1 MNRCQGKSGNT
12 VTSRIWKGRDT
23 LLIDSYNR
31 AFSYLRLS
39 LLPVCN
45 FRCVY
50 CLPNGNPKEA
60 LHQTHLSRTEIRR
73 LVSALAE
80 LGIRKVRLTGG
91 EPTLRPDLIE
101 IAHDISG
108 ISGIEKIALTTNG
121 YRLAEQAR
129 ELKRNGVSA
138 INVSVDSLDK
148 DKFAEITG
156 QDRLPE
162 VLKGIR
168 AAQDAGIDRVKINAV
183 VLKGLNEHEIEDFL
197 LWSEREPIDI
207 RFIEL
212 MPTKDNGAFFT
223 KRHLSLG
230 FLETLLSDRGWK
242 RMDREATAG
251 PADVW
256 GKTKAPGKVG
266 LIRPYSTNFCN
277 SCNRLRVTSQGDL
290 QLCLFGK
297 GNLSLR
303 PLFQNEAQ
311 REELKSFI
319 LCALGQKKFSHSLH
333 EGDYGSTRNLAA
345 MGG

>member
-1 MNRCQGKSGNT
+1 MRVETPLPPGF
-12 VTSRIWKGRDT
+12 WKGRDK
-23 LLIDSYNR
+23 LLLDSYNR
-31 AFSYLRLS
+31 GFSYLRLS

-60 LHQTHLSRTEIRR
+60 LHQTHLSRPEIRR

-91 EPTLRPDLIE
+91 EPTLRPDLVE
-101 IAHDISG
+101 VAKDISG
-108 ISGIEKIALTTNG
+108 ISGVEKIALTTNG
-121 YRLAEQAR
+121 YRLAEQAH
-129 ELKRNGVSA
+129 ELKGSGISA
-138 INVSVDSLDK
+138 INVSVDSLVQEN
-148 DKFAEITG
+148 FAAITG
-156 QDRLPE
+156 QDQLPN
-162 VLKGIR
+162 VLEGIR
-168 AAQDAGIDRVKINAV
+168 AAQDAGISQIKINAV
-183 VLKGLNEHEIEDFL
+183 VLRGLNDHEIEDFL
-197 LWSEREPIDI
+197 LWSEREPIDV
-207 RFIEL
+207 RLIEL
-212 MPTKDNGAFFT
+212 MPTKDTGEFFA

-230 FLETLLSDRGWK
+230 FLETLLSHRGWNRMK
-242 RMDREATAG
+242 REETAG

-256 GKTKAPGKVG
+256 EKSGAVGKIG

-303 PLFQNEAQ
+303 PLLQNELQ

-319 LCALGQKKFSHSLH
+319 VCALGQKNFSHLLH

>member
-1 MNRCQGKSGNT
+1 M
-12 VTSRIWKGRDT
+12 
-23 LLIDSYNR
+23 LIDSYSR

-50 CLPNGNPKEA
+50 CLPNGNPKET

-73 LVSALAE
+73 LVSALAA

-91 EPTLRPDLIE
+91 EPTLRPDLVE
-101 IAHDISG
+101 IAKDISD

-121 YRLAEQAR
+121 YRLAEQAHD
-129 ELKRNGVSA
+129 LKRSGISA
-138 INVSVDSLDK
+138 INVSVDSLVEK
-148 DKFAEITG
+148 TFAEITG
-156 QDRLPE
+156 KALLPE
-162 VLKGIR
+162 VLLGVRAAREAGIR
-168 AAQDAGIDRVKINAV
+168 EIKINAV
-183 VLKGLNEHEIEDFL
+183 VLKGLNENEIEDFI
-197 LWSEREPIDI
+197 LWSEREPIDV

-212 MPTKDNGAFFT
+212 MPTKDNGEFFA

-230 FLETLLSDRGWK
+230 FLEALLSHRGWNQ
-242 RMDREATAG
+242 MQREETAG

-256 GKTKAPGKVG
+256 EKPSAPGKIG

-303 PLFQNEAQ
+303 PLLQNEAQ
-311 REELKSFI
+311 NEELKNFI
-319 LCALGQKKFSHSLH
+319 LCSLGQKKFSHSLH